1 MARIFGTDGVRGLA
15 NRDVTPEL
23 ALGLGVAAA
32 HVLASHRGEDEDISA
47 PHPGHLT
54 AHDDRP
60 LALIGRDSRAS
71 GEFLSAALAAGMA
84 SAGADVVDVGVLPTP
99 AIAHLT
105 AVRRADVG
113 VVVSAS
119 HNPMADNGIKF
130 LARGGHKLADSVEDE
145 IAARMADPWQRPI
158 GPDVGRLARDAGGA
172 GHEYVE
178 HLLASTNTSLKGL
191 RIVVDCANGAASQVG
206 PETLRAAGA
215 DVVAIN
221 ASPDGRNI
229 NEKCGSTHPEQL
241 QATVVASGADLGV
254 AFDGDADRCLAVD
267 STGALVDG
275 DQIMGLMARMMHRA
289 GTLAHDTLVVTVMSN
304 LGLLQAMRAE
314 GIAIEQTGVGDRY
327 VLERMRQGG
336 FNLGGE
342 QSGHIIFSDHATT
355 GDGTLTALQ
364 LAALVANEGD
374 LGELA
379 SFVRRLP
386 QVLINV
392 GGVDRTRAGSDQA
405 LAEAVASAEADLGES
420 GRVLLRPSGTEPLVR
435 VMVEADTARRATR
448 VAESLAEVVRA
459 RLAL

>member
-221 ASPDGRNI
+221 ARPTAATSTRSAAPPTPSSCRPRWWPPAPISGSP
-229 NEKCGSTHPEQL
+229 ST
-241 QATVVASGADLGV
+241 ATPIVASPW
-254 AFDGDADRCLAVD
+254 
-267 STGALVDG
+267 
-275 DQIMGLMARMMHRA
+275 
-289 GTLAHDTLVVTVMSN
+289 
-304 LGLLQAMRAE
+304 
-314 GIAIEQTGVGDRY
+314 
-327 VLERMRQGG
+327 
-336 FNLGGE
+336 
-342 QSGHIIFSDHATT
+342 
-355 GDGTLTALQ
+355 TAP
-364 LAALVANEGD
+364 V
-374 LGELA
+374 
-379 SFVRRLP
+379 
-386 QVLINV
+386 
-392 GGVDRTRAGSDQA
+392 
-405 LAEAVASAEADLGES
+405 
-420 GRVLLRPSGTEPLVR
+420 PSWT
-435 VMVEADTARRATR
+435 ATR
-448 VAESLAEVVRA
+448 SWG
-459 RLAL
+459 